1 VSAPAVF
8 LDRDGTLIHARHY
21 PSRPGDLV
29 LYDGIVAE
37 LATLKRGGFKLVLV
51 TNQGGL
57 AYGYFT
63 ASDLTRMH
71 DHLQTQLAAAGADFD
86 AIFHC
91 PHHPRGRIPELAIDC
106 DCRKPKPGMLLSA
119 AHELDLDLNRSWMVG
134 DILDDVEAG
143 NRAGCR
149 TILVDLGTEAPP
161 GAPARTPSFV
171 ARDSV
176 HALRIIQFLETGG
189 SPADLTYLP
198 AAWAGRFAREG
209 GVPCR

>member
-1 VSAPAVF
+1 MSAPAVF

-21 PSRPGDLV
+21 PTRAEELV
-29 LYDGIVAE
+29 LYDGIATE
-37 LATLKRGGFKLVLV
+37 LAVLKRHGFKLVMI

-63 ASDLTRMH
+63 ASDLAGMH
-71 DHLQTQLAAAGADFD
+71 DHLQTRLGAVGAEFD

-91 PHHPRGRIPELAIDC
+91 PHHPRGRIPELAIAC

-119 AHELDLDLNRSWMVG
+119 AHKLDLDLNRSWMVG

-149 TILVDLGTEAPP
+149 TILVDLGTESPP
-161 GAPARTPSFV
+161 RTPARTPSYI
-171 ARDSV
+171 ACNSV

-189 SPADLTYLP
+189 SPADLTYIP
-198 AAWAGRFAREG
+198 TAWVGRFAPGG